1 MKFKA
6 KDKDPVDSKGG
17 MIPSR
22 ISEAEEAQGYWDGQG
37 YVHVADIS
45 INNVEKA
52 FAQDSIGK
60 QLEGEEKEALW
71 RFKKGKFDEDHKVSP
86 GVKMEDNMRRNTG
99 N

>member
-6 KDKDPVDSKGG
+6 KDKDPADSKGG

-22 ISEAEEAQGYWDGQG
+22 ISAAEEAQDYWDGQG
-37 YVHVADIS
+37 YVADIS

-52 FAQDSIGK
+52 FARGQDSIGK

-71 RFKKGKFDEDHKVSP
+71 SFKKGKFNEDHEVSP
-86 GVKMEDNMRRNTG
+86 GVKMEDTTRRNTG

>member
-6 KDKDPVDSKGG
+6 KDKDPADSKGG

-22 ISEAEEAQGYWDGQG
+22 ISAAEEAQDYWDGQG
-37 YVHVADIS
+37 YVADIS

-52 FAQDSIGK
+52 SAQDSIGK
-60 QLEGEEKEALW
+60 QLEGEQKEALW
-71 RFKKGKFDEDHKVSP
+71 SFKKGKFNEDHEVSP
-86 GVKMEDNMRRNTG
+86 GVKMEDTTRRNTG